1 MSSPKDTIICTE
13 LSFPETA
20 DMISPFNY
28 CFEAT
33 VNLTLGHNFQ
43 GCRLEGVGE
52 GNPPAVMMNTD
63 ASTLVINIFRKTEC
77 TKNCAAV
84 VLSVFSI

>member
-1 MSSPKDTIICTE
+1 
-13 LSFPETA
+13 
-20 DMISPFNY
+20 MISPINY

-84 VLSVFSI
+84 TKCFLFFLFKVLSLLLFFLI